1 MLTPYWES
9 TRNLRPLPYRVVY
22 ALAGLMELRATL
34 LGGEPMLTCYTAAIL
49 AKTQTYNIEAAR
61 RDLGYE
67 PVVSVAEGVERT
79 PWQICEKVLLHTLAS
94 GSG

>member
-1 MLTPYWES
+1 M
-9 TRNLRPLPYRVVY
+9 RPLPYRVVY

-34 LGGEPMLTCYTAAIL
+34 LGGEPMLTRYSAAIL

-79 PWQICEKVLLHTLAS
+79 LADMRES
-94 GSG
+94 PTPFGSGTGKEGMP